1 MSWVKMKEDS
11 QLSRNSVVSL
21 ICISEMPQKPGIRYY
36 LCVQAVMVTQNYKTD
51 LTNENNSSEDTL

>member
-1 MSWVKMKEDS
+1 MKEDS

-21 ICISEMPQKPGIRYY
+21 ICISEMPQKHGIRYY
-36 LCVQAVMVTQNYKTD
+36 LRVQAVVVTQNYKTD